1 MVPPG
6 RVEDL
11 AGEAAQAGQLRLRRF
26 AERAT
31 GRDQE
36 VGPVAAV
43 GGVDEPAPAGLHP
56 PRRVHLVPEPQMRA
70 QTVQGH
76 APAQVGPDLRLG
88 REAAGPVRV
97 GGERQR
103 VQVGRDVAG
112 AARVAVVPPGAA
124 HLVTPVEHQE
134 VVVSP
139 LFQPDRRADPAEA
152 GADDGDP
159 DALSAL
165 HPATSFLPAGDNP
178 GSYHR
183 VRMGGR

>member
-103 VQVGRDVAG
+103 VQVGRDVTG
-112 AARVAVVPPGAA
+112 RARIGVR
-124 HLVTPVEHQE
+124 TP
-134 VVVSP
+134 
-139 LFQPDRRADPAEA
+139 DPAQPVAALEDHDVLDTASPELDGGGDASEPASDDRDSQPFAHGA
-152 GADDGDP
+152 GE
-159 DALSAL
+159 
-165 HPATSFLPAGDNP
+165 
-178 GSYHR
+178 
-183 VRMGGR
+183 V